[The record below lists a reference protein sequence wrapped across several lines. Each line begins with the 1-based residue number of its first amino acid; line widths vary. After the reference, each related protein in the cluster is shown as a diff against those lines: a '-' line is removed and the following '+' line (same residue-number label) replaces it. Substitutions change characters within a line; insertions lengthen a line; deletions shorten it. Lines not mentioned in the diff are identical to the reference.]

1 MKLRLYAAFAAA
13 LLCAPLALGQGWTEQ
28 DFSTLLLQQAEAS
41 GLKLKPENV
50 EVGDGL
56 S

>member
-1 MKLRLYAAFAAA
+1 LAKGGALKTAVRLRA
-13 LLCAPLALGQGWTEQ
+13 
-28 DFSTLLLQQAEAS
+28 LLLQQAEAS
-41 GLKLKPENV
+41 GIKLESENM